1 MIFSRLFKKSY
12 PHLDWIQVEI
22 SSICN
27 GKCVYCPHTEYRT
40 NWQNRL
46 LPMEL
51 FQKITPAFART
62 KLVHLQGWGE
72 PFTHPHFMDFLR
84 LAKKEDCLVGTTTNG
99 TMLDSEKIKE
109 FVDEG
114 LDIIGFSLVGI
125 DEKNDSI
132 RRGTRISEV
141 LRCIDE
147 IHRIRNSYST
157 DNPRIHIAYMLL
169 RSGLNDMHKI
179 PAFSVNSGIS
189 QTVISSLSLVV
200 SSAMETESILAS
212 DKKECRKLM
221 NDFYQIRKEAED
233 QGTEISFNIVSPLM
247 EESYCSENIERA
259 LFVGSDGSVSPCV
272 MAQIPVEGDNFHYFR
287 GKRQPVRRLAFGN
300 ISDESLNTIWNKK
313 EYKNF
318 INSFIRDKTVPFC
331 KDCLKHFIL
340 DLQEDSVHYQDPVG
354 VFFP

>member
-1 MIFSRLFKKSY
+1 
-12 PHLDWIQVEI
+12 
-22 SSICN
+22 
-27 GKCVYCPHTEYRT
+27 
-40 NWQNRL
+40 
-46 LPMEL
+46 MEL

-221 NDFYQIRKEAED
+221 NDFYQIRKEAEE